1 MPKQKDEWGQ
11 RYQVIMKMAGHE
23 NKVANVLT
31 GWIDDETNDEMR
43 LTTIY
48 VTKKEVLEDDAD
60 KTV

>member
-1 MPKQKDEWGQ
+1 
-11 RYQVIMKMAGHE
+11 MKMAGHE
-23 NKVANVLT
+23 NKIANVLT
-31 GWIDDETNDEMR
+31 GWIDDEANDEMR

>member
-1 MPKQKDEWGQ
+1 
-11 RYQVIMKMAGHE
+11 MKLPRK
-23 NKVANVLT
+23 NKLANVLT
-31 GWIDDETNDEMR
+31 GWIDDEANDEMR